1 MRTIFV
7 LIALASIAAAQSLP
21 NPKLTPGKVRTTS
34 VREICSPKFRT
45 AKYRKTTLAQ
55 KKAVCHSYGVK
66 NCPRYG
72 AMELDH
78 LVPLELGGADDT
90 RNIFVQMAP
99 WYHEK
104 DKLEN
109 FLHAAV
115 CSGTMSLPAAQ
126 QCIAKNWIACKQRL
140 MDRGEEH
147 GHGHRAD

>member
-78 LVPLELGGADDT
+78 LVPLLLGGADVKE
-90 RNIFVQMAP
+90 NIFVQMAP

-104 DKLEN
+104 DKLEM
-109 FLHAAV
+109 FLHAEV
-115 CSGTMSLPAAQ
+115 CSGKIALPKAQ
-126 QCIAKNWIACKQRL
+126 QCIADNWIECKRKL
-140 MDRGEEH
+140 MDGGVKH
-147 GHGHRAD
+147 GNGHRAD